1 MNVITRYAVADYFP
15 DADTFTTLLDDADSL
30 SWDKSDDEFV
40 ADLIE
45 RFDDNGM
52 SMAITEEEVARLK
65 LIAQE

>member
-1 MNVITRYAVADYFP
+1 MSVVTRNTVADYFG

-30 SWDKSDDEFV
+30 SWDKNDDEFV

-52 SMAITEEEVARLK
+52 SMAITKEEVARLK